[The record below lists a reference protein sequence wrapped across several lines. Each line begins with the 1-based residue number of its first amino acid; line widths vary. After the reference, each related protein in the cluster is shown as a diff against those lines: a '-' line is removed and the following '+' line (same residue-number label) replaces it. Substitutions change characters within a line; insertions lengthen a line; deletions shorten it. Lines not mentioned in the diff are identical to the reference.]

1 MKADGPMW
9 VSPTWIWLSLSAHL
23 DSPVTLRLKQNE
35 KKRYRADTRCEHSVG
50 TITVMFNSFL
60 KGATP

>member
-1 MKADGPMW
+1 
-9 VSPTWIWLSLSAHL
+9 
-23 DSPVTLRLKQNE
+23 VTLRLKQNE

>member
-1 MKADGPMW
+1 
-9 VSPTWIWLSLSAHL
+9 V
-23 DSPVTLRLKQNE
+23 RLKQNE
-35 KKRYRADTRCEHSVG
+35 RNRYRADTRRTGCAG